1 MLDVRTLV
9 YSDKGPVKD
18 LNQDNVYWRG
28 HFQQA
33 YQLRSSFHAKARA
46 KDPLQLYALS
56 DGMGGMAKGEIASR
70 LAVQDFE
77 SLEYQLNRLPQEQRR
92 SAIDAYIR
100 DRAQFL
106 WDSNRSYDD
115 IHEHMGA
122 TLCLLML
129 EESGALLA
137 NIGDSA
143 CYHYHEGDL
152 IQLSRDDSHAARLR
166 SLGYITKEEE
176 QHHPFRHVLNNYLG
190 MEYKE
195 DNFSYFCVE
204 NIPFSP
210 GDTFL
215 LSSDGINAY
224 VKRTVIREIL
234 ASANPLEIKADML
247 IDAALDA
254 GSEDNISL
262 ILIEIPAEKEPD
274 GLSQGQ
280 SSALSPQEEEQ
291 FNRARKEAV
300 IRQNKMRR
308 ERLEVRRVPS
318 ESASTSNLSSSS
330 TAAQPESL
338 PQTGEDEKLE
348 EYRILSREEKERYY
362 DQRYADKPSRSG
374 KRVQERRPVYRDAQ
388 TEAQMEKPVSIK
400 EEKPRRSN
408 PFLAFLSW
416 LLFLAIFTGLGFL
429 LAFLIL

>member
-18 LNQDNVYWRG
+18 INQDNVYWRG

-33 YQLRSSFHAKARA
+33 YQLRSTFHAKARI
-46 KDPLQLYALS
+46 KEPLQLYGLS

-70 LAVQDFE
+70 LSVQDLA
-77 SLEYQLNRLPQEQRR
+77 SLEYQLNLLPKEQRR

-100 DRAQFL
+100 DRAEFL
-106 WDSNRSYDD
+106 WDRNRSYED
-115 IHEHMGA
+115 IHDHMGA

-190 MEYKE
+190 MEYNE
-195 DNFSYFCVE
+195 DNFSYFCIE
-204 NIPFSP
+204 DIPYGP
-210 GDTFL
+210 GDSFL

-224 VKRTVIREIL
+224 VKRNLIKEIL
-234 ASANPLEIKADML
+234 SSDDSLEFKADRL

-262 ILIEIPAEKEPD
+262 ILIEIPAEEASED
-274 GLSQGQ
+274 SGRRQAGS
-280 SSALSPQEEEQ
+280 LSPQEEEQ

-300 IRQNKMRR
+300 IRQNKLRR
-308 ERLEVRRVPS
+308 ERLEAKRLPS
-318 ESASTSNLSSSS
+318 DVTKVSDKDALTDLSGQSDES
-330 TAAQPESL
+330 
-338 PQTGEDEKLE
+338 EKLE

-362 DQRYADKPSRSG
+362 DERYADKPSRTG
-374 KRVQERRPVYRDAQ
+374 RKVQQNRQVWTVGEALPPTEIRPKY
-388 TEAQMEKPVSIK
+388 

-416 LLFLAIFTGLGFL
+416 LVFLAIFAGLGFL
-429 LAFLIL
+429 LAFLTL